1 MKPTLAAIAAALAI
15 AAVPARARA
24 VDSYLVLKGGYYWP
38 TAEIAYAQAA
48 GVKLDPKFTGAAGL
62 GANLLFFGLEV
73 TGGYLSSS
81 NVLLKYSA
89 VPVLATVKLRAPI
102 VFVAPYLEVGG
113 GAYFTSVTPVVGAS
127 EKKTGFGG
135 HVGGGVDF
143 TVSSIMVGV
152 EARYLF
158 MDPGF
163 TLTNYAGLK
172 LDGVT
177 VTANVGFLL

>member
-1 MKPTLAAIAAALAI
+1 MKPIVAAAAALAM
-15 AAVPARARA
+15 AALPVRAKA
-24 VDSYLVLKGGYYWP
+24 LDTYLVLKGGYYWP
-38 TAEIAYAQAA
+38 SAEIAHAQSA
-48 GVKLDPKFTGAAGL
+48 GVKLDPKFCGAAGL
-62 GANLLFFGLEV
+62 GANLMFFGFEV

-81 NVLLKYSA
+81 NALLKTSA
-89 VPVLATVKLRAPI
+89 VPVLLTVKLRAPI
-102 VFVAPYLEVGG
+102 AFVAPYLELGG

-143 TVSSIMVGV
+143 TVSSIMLGV

-163 TLTNYAGLK
+163 TLTDYAGVK

-177 VTANVGFLL
+177 VTANVGFLF

>member
-1 MKPTLAAIAAALAI
+1 MKRTLAAAAAALAI

-24 VDSYLVLKGGYYWP
+24 VDPYLVLKGGYYWP
-38 TAEIAYAQAA
+38 TAEIVYA
-48 GVKLDPKFTGAAGL
+48 GGTGTKLDPKFTGAAGI

-89 VPVLATVKLRAPI
+89 VPVLLTLKLRAPI
-102 VFVAPYLEVGG
+102 VFVAPYFEVGG
-113 GAYFTSVTPVVGAS
+113 GAYFTNVTPIVGAS
-127 EKKTGFGG
+127 EKKTGFGA

-143 TVSSIMVGV
+143 TVSSIFVGL

-158 MDPGF
+158 MDPSF

>member
-1 MKPTLAAIAAALAI
+1 MKPIVAAAAALAM
-15 AAVPARARA
+15 AALPVRAKA
-24 VDSYLVLKGGYYWP
+24 LDTYLVLKGGYYWP
-38 TAEIAYAQAA
+38 SAEIAYAQSA
-48 GVKLDPKFTGAAGL
+48 GVKLDPKFCGAAGL
-62 GANLLFFGLEV
+62 GANLVFFGFEV

-81 NVLLKYSA
+81 NALLKTSA
-89 VPVLATVKLRAPI
+89 VPVLLTVKLRAPI
-102 VFVAPYLEVGG
+102 VFVAPYLELGG
-113 GAYFTSVTPVVGAS
+113 GAYFTSVTPVAGAS

-143 TVSSIMVGV
+143 TVSSIMLGV

-163 TLTNYAGLK
+163 TLTDYAGVK

-177 VTANVGFLL
+177 VTANVGVLF

>member
-1 MKPTLAAIAAALAI
+1 MKPIAAAAAALAI
-15 AAVPARARA
+15 AALPVRARA
-24 VDSYLVLKGGYYWP
+24 LDTYVVLKGGYYWP
-38 TAEIAYAQAA
+38 SAEIAYAQAA
-48 GVKLDPKFTGAAGL
+48 GVKLEPKFCGAAGL
-62 GANLLFFGLEV
+62 GANVLFLGLEV

-81 NVLLKYSA
+81 NALLKTSA
-89 VPVLATVKLRAPI
+89 VPVLLTVKLRAPI
-102 VFVAPYLEVGG
+102 VVVAPYLELGG

-143 TVSSIMVGV
+143 TLSSIVLGV

-163 TLTNYAGLK
+163 TLTDYAGLK

-177 VTANVGFLL
+177 VTANLGFLF

>member
-1 MKPTLAAIAAALAI
+1 MKPTLAAIAAALAV

-24 VDSYLVLKGGYYWP
+24 VDPYLVLKGGYYWP
-38 TAEIAYAQAA
+38 TAEIVYAGTGA
-48 GVKLDPKFTGAAGL
+48 KLDPKFTGAAGI

-89 VPVLATVKLRAPI
+89 VPVLATLKLRAPI

-113 GAYFTSVTPVVGAS
+113 GAYFTSVTPIVGAS
-127 EKKTGFGG
+127 EKKTGFGA

-143 TVSSIMVGV
+143 TVSSIFVGL

-158 MDPGF
+158 MDPNF
-163 TLTNYAGLK
+163 TLTSYAGLK

>member
-1 MKPTLAAIAAALAI
+1 MKPIAAAAALAI
-15 AAVPARARA
+15 AALPVRARA
-24 VDSYLVLKGGYYWP
+24 LDTYVVLKGGYYWP
-38 TAEIAYAQAA
+38 SAEIAYAQAA
-48 GVKLDPKFTGAAGL
+48 GVKLEPKFCGAAGL
-62 GANLLFFGLEV
+62 GVNVLFLGLEV

-81 NVLLKYSA
+81 NVLLKTSA
-89 VPVLATVKLRAPI
+89 VPVLLTAKLRAPLVI
-102 VFVAPYLEVGG
+102 VAPYLELGG

-143 TVSSIMVGV
+143 TLSSIMLGV

-163 TLTNYAGLK
+163 TLTDYAGLK

-177 VTANVGFLL
+177 VTANVGFLF

>member
-1 MKPTLAAIAAALAI
+1 MKTTIAAAAAALAI
-15 AAVPARARA
+15 AALPAPARAF
-24 VDSYLVLKGGYYWP
+24 DTYLVLKGGYYWP
-38 TAEIAYAQAA
+38 SAEIAYAQAA
-48 GVKLDPKFTGAAGL
+48 GVKLDSKFTGAAGL

-81 NVLLKYSA
+81 NALLKYSA

-102 VFVAPYLEVGG
+102 VFVAPYLELGG

-135 HVGGGVDF
+135 HVGGGVDL
-143 TVSSIMVGV
+143 TVSSILIGV

-163 TLTNYAGLK
+163 TLTDYAGLK

-177 VTANVGFLL
+177 VTVNVGFLL